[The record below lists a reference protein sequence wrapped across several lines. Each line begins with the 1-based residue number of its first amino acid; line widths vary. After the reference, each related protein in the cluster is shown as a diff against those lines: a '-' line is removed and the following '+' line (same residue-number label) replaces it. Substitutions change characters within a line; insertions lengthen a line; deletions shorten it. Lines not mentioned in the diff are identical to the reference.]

1 MSFSHLVCAYLYPIL
16 NALNHVTAQFNYYIA
31 IYSRNNAFQ
40 EFKPLSVGLAM
51 QEPSLVISEWLH
63 KELPSIILLLDTWS
77 LQLFAPHRDQLFS
90 SSKYQLCLT
99 GITDI
104 NVRAP
109 FARWSSEVHLIGLRR
124 HEHQLGLQY
133 LYSTEIT
140 LAHSSC

>member
-1 MSFSHLVCAYLYPIL
+1 MSQLNLTIIL
-16 NALNHVTAQFNYYIA
+16 QSTREI
-31 IYSRNNAFQ
+31 NAFQ

-51 QEPSLVISEWLH
+51 QEPGLVISEWLH
-63 KELPSIILLLDTWS
+63 KELPSIIVLLDTWS

-133 LYSTEIT
+133 L
-140 LAHSSC
+140 LAQRLPWLTRRVEEFLD